1 MILACTLL
9 LLMSISSVHMAD
21 SSYSESSN
29 APSNPPSPSG
39 QGTAVGALLCTSN
52 FLRARHCTAPCIIPW
67 SWPGISHGA
76 TTPLPGWSWGSE
88 PGSGL
93 SAYRTGRGAIQGCT
107 PGLHRRPAIMGS
119 DPTRGRQCGHT
130 GSTRRPGINGETPPT
145 LSHTLAQ
152 VRPPTATRAGTR
164 DRDPGRQ
171 DCTTCLVSWRLERLL
186 GALDPRGPPSLILF
200 FHPLSLS
207 LSLTHSRPPILLSVF
222 VTQFCFIS

>member
-1 MILACTLL
+1 MYFKCFATKALHCTLYHTVEL
-9 LLMSISSVHMAD
+9 AWHKPWSHHPTSKVVL
-21 SSYSESSN
+21 
-29 APSNPPSPSG
+29 G
-39 QGTAVGALLCTSN
+39 Q
-52 FLRARHCTAPCIIPW
+52 RARF
-67 SWPGISHGA
+67 WPKVHIALVEGQH
-76 TTPLPGWSWGSE
+76 
-88 PGSGL
+88 
-93 SAYRTGRGAIQGCT
+93 RGRT
-107 PGLHRRPAIMGS
+107 PGLHRGPTLMGS